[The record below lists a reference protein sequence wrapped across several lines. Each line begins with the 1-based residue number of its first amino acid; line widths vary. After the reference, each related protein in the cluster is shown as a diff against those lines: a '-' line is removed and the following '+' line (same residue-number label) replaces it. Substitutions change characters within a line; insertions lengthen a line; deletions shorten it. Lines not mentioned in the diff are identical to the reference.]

1 MRGERS
7 TGRRVALAIGV
18 LTTAFALAT
27 VAPPAG
33 AATKS
38 HHAAAKAESSEPAAS
53 ASRLAKVQTGMTPE
67 EVRKLLGEPTGERT
81 YPTGKAF
88 IPFYYG
94 SDTHRTDW
102 KYKGVGRVVFGHNR
116 YSGNMKVI
124 RVDTDPSETG
134 H

>member
-18 LTTAFALAT
+18 LSTAFALAAI
-27 VAPPAG
+27 APPAG

-38 HHAAAKAESSEPAAS
+38 HATKSESSEPAAS

-124 RVDTDPSETG
+124 RVDADPSEPG